1 MFYFL
6 IGRTDAEAPAF
17 GPPDTKRWLIG
28 RDPDS
33 GKDGRQKEKREAENE
48 MVGQPHRLN
57 GQEYEHPS
65 GDGEGQ
71 EAWHAAV
78 HEVTKSQSHTT

>member
-1 MFYFL
+1 
-6 IGRTDAEAPAF
+6 
-17 GPPDTKRWLIG
+17 
-28 RDPDS
+28 
-33 GKDGRQKEKREAENE
+33 